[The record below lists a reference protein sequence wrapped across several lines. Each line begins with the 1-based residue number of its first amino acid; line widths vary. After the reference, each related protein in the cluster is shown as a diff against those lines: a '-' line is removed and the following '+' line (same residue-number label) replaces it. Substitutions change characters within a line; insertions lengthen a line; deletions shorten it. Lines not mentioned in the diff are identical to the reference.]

1 MWPKVGLVLKDLQM
15 ALNTSVQYILF
26 EDHSTELLEILNFNP
41 VHWLQNDVEQRKK
54 RSDFQSVPMDD
65 NQPMMNN

>member
-41 VHWLQNDVEQRKK
+41 VHWLQNDEEQRKK